1 MQSAVLA
8 VIDSVWPPDDRWAS
22 RERCAYSRRRA
33 ISLR

>member
-22 RERCAYSRRRA
+22 RERCA
-33 ISLR
+33 